1 MHYAYLSARIIEL
14 PGRENALQMGRP
26 RMAKVFFLGYL
37 KNASGVL
44 QSCCKVASRLS
55 QNWFMRA
62 SRMFQG

>member
-26 RMAKVFFLGYL
+26 RMAKVFLFRVI
-37 KNASGVL
+37 KNASGGL